1 LVVRAFHI
9 QSDQPVLTPDAPEP
23 ARLAG
28 WAIVEPTLVLITESD
43 IDAVRNQ
50 RHDTIL
56 GHQFVGRVVDAD
68 DESLM
73 NQRVVADV
81 NITDP
86 QSVFA
91 QRGIGQ
97 HDPDRSILGL
107 RNTPGCLSERFQIPQ
122 RNLYVVPEEVED
134 ERAVFASQLA
144 AAIHVSRIER
154 IVGKTFVTV
163 LGGDLSALLIAQIMS
178 SQNASVRLLTS
189 RPDRLEL
196 CAKWGIKHRDLS
208 EVGRRADQDIVIDT
222 LSETDSI
229 SSTLAMARPRGAV
242 ILQNHPV
249 PAISDAHM
257 SPTDLTLLI
266 ERELR
271 VSGSRCGTLS
281 DGIDAL
287 QSGSIDLSGL
297 ITKRVRFDEVMSAM
311 RAAIEPEHIAVLVQM
326 Q

>member
-1 LVVRAFHI
+1 MTL
-9 QSDQPVLTPDAPEP
+9 DAPEP
-23 ARLAG
+23 TRQPG
-28 WAIVEPTLVLITESD
+28 WAIVEPSLVLITESD
-43 IDAVRNQ
+43 IDAIRNH

-56 GHQFVGRVVDAD
+56 GHQFVGTVLDAD
-68 DESLM
+68 DPKIV
-73 NQRVVADV
+73 NKRVVADV

-86 QSVFA
+86 QSIFA

-122 RNLYVVPEEVED
+122 RNLVVVPDGIED

-178 SQNASVRLLTS
+178 SHNASVRLLTT

-196 CAKWGIKHRDLS
+196 CAKWGIKHRDLTQ
-208 EVGRRADQDIVIDT
+208 VGRRADQDIVIDT
-222 LSETDSI
+222 LSEPHSI
-229 SSTLAMARPRGAV
+229 PTALAMARPRGAV
-242 ILQNHPV
+242 ILQNNPI
-249 PAISDAHM
+249 PAITEAQM
-257 SPTDLTLLI
+257 SPQDLALLI

-271 VSGSRCGTLS
+271 ISGSRCGTLS
-281 DGIDAL
+281 DGISAL

-297 ITKRVRFDEVMSAM
+297 ITKRVSFDEVMTGM

-326 Q
+326 S